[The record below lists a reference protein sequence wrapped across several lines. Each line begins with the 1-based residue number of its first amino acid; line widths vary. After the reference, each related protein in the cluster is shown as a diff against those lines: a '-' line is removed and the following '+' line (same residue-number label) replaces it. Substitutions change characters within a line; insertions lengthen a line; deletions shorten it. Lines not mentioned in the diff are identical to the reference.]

1 MVKMI
6 HCIFLSLGW
15 HHARRMERCSA
26 TWVFYYYYNIQVH
39 IHDKTPLSEFLPL
52 YENPEHLYGFG
63 NVTRALVDITSS
75 KMGEIA
81 IFHLT
86 VPLS

>member
-1 MVKMI
+1 MPVERSNDQPLG
-6 HCIFLSLGW
+6 IF
-15 HHARRMERCSA
+15 
-26 TWVFYYYYNIQVH
+26 FYYYIKVH
-39 IHDKTPLSEFLPL
+39 MHDKTPLSGILPL
-52 YENPEHLYGFG
+52 HGNPEHLYGFG
-63 NVTRALVDITSS
+63 NVTRALIDIRASS